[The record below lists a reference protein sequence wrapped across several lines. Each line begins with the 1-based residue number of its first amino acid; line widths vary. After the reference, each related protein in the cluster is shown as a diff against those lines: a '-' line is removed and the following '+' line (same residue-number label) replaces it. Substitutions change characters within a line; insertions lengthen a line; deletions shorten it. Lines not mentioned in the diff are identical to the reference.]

1 MLELSLMDGGQS
13 PPFYKSSKHLMK
25 TIYIYLS
32 VALTAATLLT
42 ACKDSHG
49 HAEDAHA
56 ESAEHAHTADD
67 IHLTAEQAKD
77 FGVETEEI
85 RPGEFSEVLEVSGRI
100 LPAQGSEAT
109 VTATMSGIVRKTGA
123 SLTEGAAVQA
133 GQALFVIDASSVA
146 DGDPVAAAQAELDA
160 AEKAFRRTESLA
172 AEHIISVRELEDARQ
187 RYLTA
192 KSTVKSLGAAARQ
205 RTASSPIGGFI
216 KNVSVKPGD
225 FVAVGQPLAT
235 VSQSRRLQLRAEVPL
250 RHFAQLARVV
260 SANFR
265 MASEEPGSVHSLA
278 SLSGRL
284 VSRGT
289 AAGEGSNFVPV
300 TFEFDNKGGIVPG
313 SFAEVYLLG
322 GRRAGVLS
330 LPQSALTEAQGL
342 HFVYVQTAA
351 DTYRRREVT
360 LGADDGQRVEIA
372 GGLKAGERVVTKGA
386 TIVRLAASAGAV
398 PEGHSH

>member
-1 MLELSLMDGGQS
+1 
-13 PPFYKSSKHLMK
+13 MK

-42 ACKDSHG
+42 ACKDSHS
-49 HAEDAHA
+49 HAEDGHA
-56 ESAEHAHTADD
+56 ESADHVHSADD
-67 IHLTAEQAKD
+67 IHLTAAQAKG
-77 FGVETEEI
+77 FGVEAEEI
-85 RPGEFSEVLEVSGRI
+85 RPGEFSDVLEVSGRI

-109 VTATMSGIVRKTGA
+109 VTATMSGIVRNTGA
-123 SLTEGAAVQA
+123 NLTEGASIQA

-146 DGDPVAAAQAELDA
+146 DGDPVSAAQAELEA

-172 AEHIISVRELEDARQ
+172 AEHIVSARELEDARQ

-192 KSTVKSLGAAARQ
+192 KSTVKSLGAVARQ
-205 RTASSPIGGFI
+205 RAESSPIGGYI

-250 RHFAQLARVV
+250 RHYAQLSRVV
-260 SANFR
+260 SANFH
-265 MASEEPGSVHSLA
+265 MASEEPENVHTLA

-289 AAGEGSNFVPV
+289 AAGDGSNFVPV

-330 LPQSALTEAQGL
+330 LPLSAVTEAQGL

-360 LGADDGQRVEIA
+360 LGADDGQRVEIT

-386 TIVRLAASAGAV
+386 TIVRLAASSGAV